1 MAWKSPVKW
10 RLIFSMG
17 NTCAYPPPAAPP
29 FIPKQGP
36 REGSRSA
43 TTARLPIW
51 LRPSARPMLTVVLP
65 IPAFVAVIEVTRMRW
80 LRFTFDSSMSDRG
93 TLATCLPYCSSCS
106 ASIPICCATSAIGNS
121 GVDLAISMS
130 VMGEGIE
137 GLGDLGSRN
146 GRWND
151 TTHEVHHHIWQRL
164 PIQMASNYEKCYF
177 CKAKIHKNFQFSTIL
192 WWDYPAI

>member
-17 NTCAYPPPAAPP
+17 NTWAYPPPAAPP

-80 LRFTFDSSMSDRG
+80 LHFTFDSSMSDRG
-93 TLATCLPYCSSCS
+93 TLATCC
-106 ASIPICCATSAIGNS
+106 I
-121 GVDLAISMS
+121 
-130 VMGEGIE
+130 
-137 GLGDLGSRN
+137 
-146 GRWND
+146 D
-151 TTHEVHHHIWQRL
+151 TNL
-164 PIQMASNYEKCYF
+164 LCYF
-177 CKAKIHKNFQFSTIL
+177 CNRQQRCWSCNFNVGHGRGCWGIGGFREQKWKMKRHYSWGSPSHLTTPANTDGIKLWEIL
-192 WWDYPAI
+192 FLQSKDT